1 MNLTNGEILK
11 KLKEIWRET
20 VKKHLRK
27 WRQLPGLA
35 FRSTEPAWISGKV
48 YFKIILETV
57 TEQI

>member
-1 MNLTNGEILK
+1 MNLINGEILK

-48 YFKIILETV
+48 YN
-57 TEQI
+57 